1 MITVVSRWKLKNGVP
16 PVLAEALREAAYGYE
31 KAEPGTHLYFVN
43 LGAPKPLGPDLQ
55 PAQPPNASIPANE
68 QQEVVFIEKYPD
80 AVAFAE
86 HVNGEVFA
94 EFRKKFLSHFHEH
107 PDQPGWPMRETLF
120 LEEQSGF
127 ARG

>member
-1 MITVVSRWKLKNGVP
+1 MGKLFTERVIIAFAPSRDGSGRVGQ
-16 PVLAEALREAAYGYE
+16 REA
-31 KAEPGTHLYFVN
+31 HLEDN
-43 LGAPKPLGPDLQ
+43 GLDLQ
-55 PAQPPNASIPANE
+55 PAQPPNAAIPANE

-80 AVAFAE
+80 AAAFAE

-94 EFRKKFLSHFHEH
+94 NFRAKFIQYFHEH

-127 ARG
+127 VRE